1 MVPNP
6 LALRRLRHLNFLSA
20 SNRSLLHP
28 DRSKCSILSVVADV
42 ADSVSVSEQLVASMS
57 LVMSSVTSPEG

>member
-28 DRSKCSILSVVADV
+28 DRSKCVVADV